1 MLFKKKKNTKS
12 GTTTWTESGQSGDE
26 RLPGNAG
33 YRGVGLKKNA
43 MPENRFNFRRPD
55 DKQR

>member
-1 MLFKKKKNTKS
+1 MLFKKSKKTKP
-12 GTTTWTESGQSGDE
+12 GTSTWTEPNQAGDE

-55 DKQR
+55 GKQH